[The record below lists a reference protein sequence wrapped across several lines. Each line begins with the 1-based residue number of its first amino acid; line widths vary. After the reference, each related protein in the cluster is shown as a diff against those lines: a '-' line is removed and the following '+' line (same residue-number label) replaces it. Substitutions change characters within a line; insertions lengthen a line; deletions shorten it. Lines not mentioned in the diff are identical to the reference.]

1 MDKTDWKEDLK
12 GCFLDAKVLEKCREE
27 AVEHFDQFCEYVAE
41 AAFEALAEEF
51 AGYQVKTRSW
61 KVQGKSIHLEIRFPR
76 SRVDQFHYIL
86 WMPKNSVELRLKLTV
101 KWRRTPLGTLEE
113 KTVPFIEKSSPS
125 DILKIDKDALAQDVI
140 ARYRKYVYETA
151 VTPE

>member
-1 MDKTDWKEDLK
+1 MDRADWKVDLK
-12 GCFLDAKVLEKCREE
+12 GCFIDAKVLEKCREE
-27 AVEHFDQFCEYVAE
+27 AFEHFDQFCEYVAE

-51 AGYQVKTRSW
+51 LGYQVKTRSW

-86 WMPKNSVELRLKLTV
+86 WMPRHSVELKLKLTV

-113 KTVPFIEKSSPS
+113 KTVPFLEKASPTE
-125 DILKIDKDALAQDVI
+125 ILKIDKDSMAQDVI
-140 ARYRKYVYETA
+140 ARYRKYLYETA
-151 VTPE
+151 VAPE

>member
-1 MDKTDWKEDLK
+1 MDRADWKEDLK

-41 AAFEALAEEF
+41 SAFEALAEEF
-51 AGYQVKTRSW
+51 LGYQVKTRFW

-86 WMPKNSVELRLKLTV
+86 WMPRNSVELKLKLTV

-113 KTVPFIEKSSPS
+113 KTVPFLEKASPTE
-125 DILKIDKDALAQDVI
+125 ILKIDKDALAQDVI
-140 ARYRKYVYETA
+140 ARYRKYLYETA
-151 VTPE
+151 VVPE

>member
-1 MDKTDWKEDLK
+1 MDKAEWKEDLQ

-41 AAFEALAEEF
+41 SAFEALTEEF
-51 AGYQVKTRSW
+51 LGYQVKSRSW
-61 KVQGKSIHLEIRFPR
+61 KIQGKSIHLEIRFPR

-86 WMPKNSVELRLKLTV
+86 WMPKHSVELKLKLTV

-113 KTVPFIEKSSPS
+113 KTVPFLEKASPTE
-125 DILKIDKDALAQDVI
+125 ILKIDKDSMAQDVI
-140 ARYRKYVYETA
+140 ARYRKYLYETA
-151 VTPE
+151 VAPE

>member
-1 MDKTDWKEDLK
+1 MDRADWKEDLK

-41 AAFEALAEEF
+41 SAFEALAEEF
-51 AGYQVKTRSW
+51 LGYQVKTRFW

-86 WMPKNSVELRLKLTV
+86 WMPRNSVELKLKLTV

-113 KTVPFIEKSSPS
+113 KTVPFLEKASPTE
-125 DILKIDKDALAQDVI
+125 ILKIDKDALAQDVI
-140 ARYRKYVYETA
+140 ARYRKYLYETA
-151 VTPE
+151 VVPD

>member
-1 MDKTDWKEDLK
+1 MP
-12 GCFLDAKVLEKCREE
+12 GRGRRA
-27 AVEHFDQFCEYVAE
+27 FDQFCEYVAE

-101 KWRRTPLGTLEE
+101 KWRKTPLGPLEE
-113 KTVPFIEKSSPS
+113 KTVPFIEKSSPN

-140 ARYRKYVYETA
+140 ARYRKFLYETA
-151 VTPE
+151 VTPD

>member
-1 MDKTDWKEDLK
+1 MDRADWKEDLK

-27 AVEHFDQFCEYVAE
+27 ALEHFDQFCEYVAE

-51 AGYQVKTRSW
+51 LGFQVKTRFW

-76 SRVDQFHYIL
+76 SRVDQFHYIF
-86 WMPKNSVELRLKLTV
+86 WMPRNSVELKLKLTV

-113 KTVPFIEKSSPS
+113 KTVTFLEKASPTE
-125 DILKIDKDALAQDVI
+125 ILKIDKDALAQDVI
-140 ARYRKYVYETA
+140 ARYRKYLYETA
-151 VTPE
+151 VVPE